1 MTSKLV
7 LVRVVRE
14 AGIEGEGTPASGST
28 GGLKKG
34 TRSRIKFV
42 LLLQLCGETRVLSC
56 RLLTNL
62 AERSRQNSH
71 TFCPGRD
78 GLGHKLGLNTRDASG
93 LGQGED

>member
-34 TRSRIKFV
+34 MGSRINVV
-42 LLLQLCGETRVLSC
+42 LLLQLCGVTRALSC
-56 RLLTNL
+56 RDCQ
-62 AERSRQNSH
+62 RI
-71 TFCPGRD
+71 
-78 GLGHKLGLNTRDASG
+78 
-93 LGQGED
+93 